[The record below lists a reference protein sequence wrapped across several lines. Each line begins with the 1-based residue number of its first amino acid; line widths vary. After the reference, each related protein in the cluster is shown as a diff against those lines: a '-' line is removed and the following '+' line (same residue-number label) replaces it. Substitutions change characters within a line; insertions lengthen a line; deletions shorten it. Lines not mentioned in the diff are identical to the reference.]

1 MVHRRLRKSRQPKLL
16 ANHNRCWIWG
26 RNAVGE
32 TLRAGR
38 WPILE
43 LALSR
48 KLADDVAEKFF
59 NLAEASGVAVIETDD
74 DGLTK
79 LCRAADHQGCAARM
93 AEFPYL
99 SAEKFLDRMTAQSIF
114 VILDRIQDPYNFGA
128 IVRSAEGLG
137 LDGVLIGTNEQA
149 GVNSLVARSSAGA
162 VNHLPIGRVEALAEF
177 VQDLRQKSWQIWGA
191 SEKGS
196 VALSAAPLQLP
207 LALIIG
213 NEGVGISPDLL
224 SLCTQMVQIPM
235 RGRVGSLNAAV
246 SAGILCYEAAE
257 ARRRS
262 SSGT

>member
-1 MVHRRLRKSRQPKLL
+1 MVHRRIKTSRGPKLL

-26 RNAVGE
+26 RNAVRE
-32 TLRAGR
+32 TLRARR

-48 KLADDVAEKFF
+48 KLDADIAER
-59 NLAEASGVAVIETDD
+59 AQQAGVPVTETDD
-74 DGLTK
+74 EGLTK

-99 SAEKFLDRMTAQSIF
+99 AATEFLQMLTERSII

-137 LDGVLIGTNEQA
+137 LDGLLIGTTQQS
-149 GVNSLVARSSAGA
+149 GVNSLVTRSSAGA
-162 VNHLPIGRVEALAEF
+162 VNHLPISRVDELTGIVQELRGR
-177 VQDLRQKSWQIWGA
+177 DWQIWGA

-196 VALSAAPLQLP
+196 VSLAEARFQTP

-213 NEGVGISPDLL
+213 NEGAGIAPELL
-224 SLCTQMVQIPM
+224 ALCTQTVQIPM
-235 RGRVGSLNAAV
+235 PGQVSSLNAAV
-246 SAGILCYEAAE
+246 SAGILCYEIAQ

-262 SSGT
+262 TSGT